1 MSGNNSS
8 GTGEKQQGTDS
19 GRVDVETLRHKYREE
34 RERRLRPSANDQ
46 YPDLIGPLGDFL
58 SDPYVDPDFTRP
70 PIDDEVDAL
79 IVGGGLGGLLAGAEL
94 RKAGVKR
101 IRIVEKGGNF
111 GGVWYWNR
119 YPGARCDVESYI
131 YMPLLEETGYIPS
144 EKYAGQPEI
153 FKYLQLVGQTFDLY
167 DDALFQ
173 TELTQLEWDDTSQKW
188 LAHTDREDRI
198 AAKYVV
204 LAAGAQHR
212 PRLPAIPGIEEFKGH
227 MFHTSRWDF
236 SYTGGDENGDMRGL
250 ADKRVGVIGTGA
262 TGLQCVPPLAESAKE
277 LFVFQR
283 TPSTVAERNNRPTDP
298 GWVET
303 LRPGWQRQRMTNFVS
318 LALGG
323 EVSEDLVDDR
333 WTYAWKKLGRG
344 LVDPPEGAPS
354 SDISEYERH
363 DMEFLDEIRA
373 RVDSIVED
381 RETADAL
388 KPYYRYWC
396 KRPGF
401 HDQYLQAFNRPNVK
415 MVDTHG
421 RGVDA
426 ITSNGVVVD
435 GQEYELDCLVF
446 ATGFDVGHGYLSSG
460 AFDVIGRDGIRLSE
474 EWEDG
479 VRSFHGFFAAGFPNC
494 FFMGFTQAGFTA
506 NIVHTLW
513 EQAIHIAGVVGYVE
527 DASAST
533 VEATR
538 EAVDEWQEVYANPNP
553 ATVKFWKDCT
563 PGYFNSEGNARNSK
577 GLLAGYYP
585 KGALE
590 YYALLR
596 AWREEGSLR
605 GLVVK

>member
-1 MSGNNSS
+1 MSGSDS
-8 GTGEKQQGTDS
+8 PGTGENQQVTDS
-19 GRVDVETLRHKYREE
+19 GRVDVDTLRQKFREE
-34 RERRLRPSANDQ
+34 RERRLRPNTNDQ
-46 YPDLIGPLGDFL
+46 FPELIGPLGDFL

-79 IVGGGLGGLLAGAEL
+79 IVGGGMSGLLAAAEL

-101 IRIVEKGGNF
+101 IRIVEKGGDF

-131 YMPLLEETGYIPS
+131 YMPLLEETGYMPS
-144 EKYAGQPEI
+144 EKYARQPEI
-153 FKYLQLVGQTFDLY
+153 FKYLQLVGQKFDLY

-173 TELTQLEWDDTSQKW
+173 TELTQLEWDETSQKW
-188 LAHTDREDRI
+188 QAQTDRKDRI

-236 SYTGGDENGDMRGL
+236 GYTGGDENGEMRGL

-262 TGLQCVPPLAESAKE
+262 TGLQCVPTLAESAKE

-298 GWVET
+298 GWVEA
-303 LRPGWQRQRMTNFVS
+303 LRPGWQRERMTNFVS
-318 LALGG
+318 LALGI

-333 WTYAWKKLGRG
+333 WTYAWRKLGRG
-344 LVDPPEGAPS
+344 FVDPPEGAPS
-354 SDISEYERH
+354 SDVSEYERH
-363 DMEFLDEIRA
+363 DMELLDEIHA
-373 RVDSIVED
+373 RIDGIVED
-381 RETADAL
+381 KETAEAL

-401 HDQYLQAFNRPNVK
+401 HDDYLKTFNRPNVK
-415 MVDTHG
+415 LVDTHG

-426 ITSNGVVVD
+426 ITPSGVVVD

-446 ATGFDVGHGYLSSG
+446 ATGFDVGHGYLNSG
-460 AFDVIGRDGIRLSE
+460 AFDVIGRDGLRLSE
-474 EWEDG
+474 QWGNG

-494 FFMGFTQAGFTA
+494 FFTGFTQAGFTA
-506 NIVHTLW
+506 NVVHTLW
-513 EQAIHIAGVVGYVE
+513 EQAAHIAHVVGCVE

-533 VEATR
+533 VETTG
-538 EAVDEWQEVYANPNP
+538 EAVDEWQDEYANPNP
-553 ATVKFWKDCT
+553 ATIKFWEDCT
-563 PGYFNSEGNARNSK
+563 PGYFNSEGNARNPE

-585 KGALE
+585 KGALV
-590 YYALLR
+590 YFDLLR
-596 AWREEGSLR
+596 EWREEGSLR

>member
-8 GTGEKQQGTDS
+8 GTGENQQGTES
-19 GRVDVETLRHKYREE
+19 GRVDVGTLQQRYRAE
-34 RERRLRPSANDQ
+34 RARRLRPSANDQ
-46 YPDLIGPLGDFL
+46 YPELIGPLGDFL
-58 SDPYVDPDFTRP
+58 SDPYVDPDFARP
-70 PIDDEVDAL
+70 AIDDEVDAL
-79 IVGGGLGGLLAGAEL
+79 VVGGGLGGLLAGAEL

-101 IRIVEKGGNF
+101 IRIVEKGGDF

-119 YPGARCDVESYI
+119 YPGAMCDVESYI

-144 EKYAGQPEI
+144 EKYAHQPEI
-153 FKYLQLVGQTFDLY
+153 FKYCQLVGQTFDLY

-173 TELTQLEWDDTSQKW
+173 TELTQLAWDDTSQKW
-188 LAHTDREDRI
+188 LAQTDRKDRI

-212 PRLPAIPGIEEFKGH
+212 PRLPAIPGIEDFKGH

-236 SYTGGDENGDMRGL
+236 DYTGGDENGEMQGL
-250 ADKRVGVIGTGA
+250 ADKSIGVIGTGA
-262 TGLQCVPPLAESAKE
+262 TALQCVPPLAESAKQ

-298 GWVET
+298 AWVET
-303 LRPGWQRQRMTNFVS
+303 LRPGWQQQRMTNFVS
-318 LALGG
+318 LALGS
-323 EVSEDLVDDR
+323 EVSEDLVGDR

-363 DMEFLDEIRA
+363 DMEFLDEIRE
-373 RVDSIVED
+373 RIDSIVED
-381 RETADAL
+381 KETAEAL

-401 HDQYLQAFNRPNVK
+401 HDEYLQTFNRPNVK
-415 MVDTHG
+415 LVDTRG

-426 ITSNGVVVD
+426 ITPNGVVVE
-435 GQEYELDCLVF
+435 GQEYELDCLIF
-446 ATGFDVGHGYLSSG
+446 ATGFDVGHGYLTSG
-460 AFDVIGRDGIRLSE
+460 GFDAIGRDHLKLSE
-474 EWEDG
+474 QWEKG
-479 VRSFHGFFAAGFPNC
+479 VRSFHGFFAEGFPNC

-506 NIVHTLW
+506 NIIHTLW
-513 EQAIHIAGVVGYVE
+513 EQAIHIAHIVGRVE

-533 VEATR
+533 VETTR

-553 ATVKFWKDCT
+553 ATVKFWEDCT
-563 PGYFNSEGNARNSK
+563 PGYFNSEGNTRNSK

-605 GLVVK
+605 GLIVK